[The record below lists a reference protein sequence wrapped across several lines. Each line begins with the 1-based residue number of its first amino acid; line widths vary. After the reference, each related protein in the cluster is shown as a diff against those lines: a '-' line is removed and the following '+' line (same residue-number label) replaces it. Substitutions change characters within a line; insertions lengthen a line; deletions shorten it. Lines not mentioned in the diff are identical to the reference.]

1 MGTILNLAKKLNR
14 ETEIINKI
22 NKLALIY
29 MKKLRMICKKS
40 GLNNKKILEES
51 GVVNV
56 KKKKRFRILRMLAKD
71 MKERKLCK
79 AWPKKYMKIDFSTRI
94 LLNGTCHQQ
103 EALS

>member
-1 MGTILNLAKKLNR
+1 
-14 ETEIINKI
+14 
-22 NKLALIY
+22 
-29 MKKLRMICKKS
+29 
-40 GLNNKKILEES
+40 
-51 GVVNV
+51 
-56 KKKKRFRILRMLAKD
+56 MLAKD